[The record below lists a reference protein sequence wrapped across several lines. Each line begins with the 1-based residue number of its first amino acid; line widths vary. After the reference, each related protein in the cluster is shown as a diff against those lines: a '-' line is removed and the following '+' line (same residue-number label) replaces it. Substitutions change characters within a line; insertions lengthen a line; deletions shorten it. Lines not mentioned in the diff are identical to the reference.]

1 MRRAILC
8 GILAVAAAT
17 SSSGC
22 FINQYSP
29 DPVRRYRQLF
39 NQSEDFRAIE
49 DEIERFWML
58 DQPSALT
65 LKRGHGYADPAPRR
79 RFR

>member
-1 MRRAILC
+1 MRRAILA
-8 GILAVAAAT
+8 GLLAVVAT
-17 SSSGC
+17 TGCSGC
-22 FINQYSP
+22 FVNMYSA

-39 NQSEDFRAIE
+39 NQSEDLRAIE
-49 DEIERFWML
+49 DEIERFWMV

-65 LKRGHGYADPAPRR
+65 LKRGHGYADPNPRR